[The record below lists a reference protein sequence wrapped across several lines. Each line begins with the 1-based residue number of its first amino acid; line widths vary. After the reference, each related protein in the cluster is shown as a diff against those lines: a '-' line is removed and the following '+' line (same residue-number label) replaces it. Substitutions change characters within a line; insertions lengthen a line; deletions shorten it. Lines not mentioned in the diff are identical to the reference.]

1 MATFYQRGTYQ
12 WEAAIRRKGFPV
24 QRKTFDTKRDAED
37 WAREVERAMRIGLFV
52 PMGKSEKVTFGELID
67 RYIREVTPTK
77 KNWKSETEILGRIKG
92 RLGEY
97 SLVAITSEM
106 IAGLRDDLLKKGKQ
120 LANGELRPLASS
132 SVNHYLNAISVVVD
146 MAMKE
151 WGYPLPTNPVRDIKR
166 PAPAKGRDRRLR
178 PGEEHRI
185 LRECRRY
192 KNPVLEPLVRLAIE
206 TAMRQGELF
215 ALTWNDID
223 LRKRIAILR
232 DTKNGETRAVPLSTI
247 AVSLLEQLRHRRSKG
262 KVFDA
267 NIAATRIAF
276 TRAVDRARNRY
287 VAACRRIGLEPDVNF
302 LTDINFHD
310 LRHEATSRLFER
322 GVFDVMEVASITGH
336 KTLAMLKRYTHL
348 RAENLARKL
357 A

>member
-12 WEAAIRRKGFPV
+12 WEASIRRKGFPV
-24 QRKTFDTKRDAED
+24 QRKTFNTKRDAED
-37 WAREVERAMRIGLFV
+37 WAREVERAMRVGQFV

-77 KNWKSETEILGRIKG
+77 KNWKSETEILGRIKK

-97 SLVAITSEM
+97 SLVSITSEM
-106 IAGLRDDLLKKGKQ
+106 LASFRDDLLKKGKQ
-120 LANGELRPLASS
+120 LADRQQGPLASS
-132 SVNHYLNAISVVVD
+132 SVNHYLNAISVVID

-151 WGYPLPTNPVRDIKR
+151 WGYPLPANPVRDIKR

-185 LRECRRY
+185 MKECRRY
-192 KNPVLEPLVRLAIE
+192 KSPVLEPLARLAIE

-215 ALTWNDID
+215 ALTWNDVD
-223 LRKRIAILR
+223 LRKRFAVLR
-232 DTKNGETRAVPLSTI
+232 DTKNGETRAVPLSPTAAMI
-247 AVSLLEQLRHRRSKG
+247 LQLLRDRKGKG

-276 TRAVDRARNRY
+276 TRAVERARDRY
-287 VAACRRIGLEPDVNF
+287 VAACRRIGREPDGQF
-302 LTDINFHD
+302 LIDITFHD

-348 RAENLARKL
+348 RAENLAKKL
-357 A
+357 I